1 MATEEAKEKKGMM
14 KEEDAAV
21 AANVSK
27 ILGGELFILY
37 YMLVK
42 MIRI

>member
-1 MATEEAKEKKGMM
+1 MATEETKEKKGMM

-27 ILGGELFILY
+27 IICS
-37 YMLVK
+37 
-42 MIRI
+42 